1 MTKTEVIIR
10 KSSNEFYG
18 AEIYVD
24 GALIGAAAIT
34 DVLVEEF
41 GERTVCYQLRR
52 KIGNTDHVLVNIYD
66 AKIHLIGD
74 ADIPIF
80 RKGCD

>member
-1 MTKTEVIIR
+1 MTGTEVIIG
-10 KSSNEFYG
+10 KSSNGFYG

-41 GERTVCYQLRR
+41 GERTMCYQLRR
-52 KIGNTDHVLVNIYD
+52 KIGDTDHVLVHLYD

-74 ADIPIF
+74 ADIPIL
-80 RKGCD
+80 RKECD